1 MYKWVIS
8 LMLFVGCAD
17 STQPHVAIR
26 DIDVQEAANLLKQD
40 ATVVVLD
47 IRTPQEFQQG
57 HIAGAEN
64 IDFRGPEFRE
74 KIEVLG
80 RINLILCTALQVGAA
95 RDRYRSLKN
104 CSLSRCITW
113 RRVSMG
119 GSRLVNQLN
128 NRCSPYPLIK
138 PHSFILRQR
147 VERCMPNRSAAS
159 ERFH

>member
-17 STQPHVAIR
+17 STQPNVAIR

-74 KIEVLG
+74 KIELLG
-80 RINLILCTALQVGAA
+80 PDKPYLVHCASGGRST
-95 RDRYRSLKN
+95 RSLSVFEELQFKQMYHLEAGIN
-104 CSLSRCITW
+104 GWI
-113 RRVSMG
+113 
-119 GSRLVNQLN
+119 
-128 NRCSPYPLIK
+128 
-138 PHSFILRQR
+138 
-147 VERCMPNRSAAS
+147 AAGQPVKQ
-159 ERFH
+159 

>member
-17 STQPHVAIR
+17 STQPNAAIR

-64 IDFRGPEFRE
+64 VDFRGPEFME
-74 KIEVLG
+74 KIERLG
-80 RINLILCTALQVGAA
+80 RDKPYLVHCASGGRST
-95 RDRYRSLKN
+95 RSLSVFEELQFKQMYHLEAGIN
-104 CSLSRCITW
+104 GWI
-113 RRVSMG
+113 
-119 GSRLVNQLN
+119 
-128 NRCSPYPLIK
+128 
-138 PHSFILRQR
+138 
-147 VERCMPNRSAAS
+147 AAGQPVKQ
-159 ERFH
+159 